1 MTDSNETVSSAETDE
16 PARPSAE
23 SGPRN
28 RLLRDAA
35 VFQGKLILDGLR
47 DVVLFPA
54 ALIAVAVDFF
64 KKDEPV
70 GKRFYDVLHFGQQ
83 TEHWIDLFEAVERA
97 PETEAPRPTIDVP
110 SLDDFIDE
118 LERKLKAEY
127 EKGDVAASAREA
139 VDRAIDAV
147 RAKR

>member
-1 MTDSNETVSSAETDE
+1 MTDTNDTVSSTATED
-16 PARPSAE
+16 AAKPSAD
-23 SGPRN
+23 SAARN
-28 RLLRDAA
+28 RLLRDAV

-54 ALIAVAVDFF
+54 ALIAAGIDFL

-83 TEHWIDLFEAVERA
+83 TEDWIDLFEAVERA
-97 PETEAPRPTIDVP
+97 PETGTPRPTIDAP
-110 SLDDFIDE
+110 SLDDFIDDF
-118 LERKLKAEY
+118 ERKLKAEY
-127 EKGDVAASAREA
+127 EKGDITASAREA

-147 RAKR
+147 RSKL

>member
-1 MTDSNETVSSAETDE
+1 MTDTNDTVSSTATED
-16 PARPSAE
+16 AAKPSAD
-23 SGPRN
+23 SAARN
-28 RLLRDAA
+28 RLLRDAV

-54 ALIAVAVDFF
+54 ALIAAGIDFL

-83 TEHWIDLFEAVERA
+83 TEDWIDLFEAVERA
-97 PETEAPRPTIDVP
+97 PETGTPRPTIDAP
-110 SLDDFIDE
+110 SLDDFIDDF
-118 LERKLKAEY
+118 ERKLKAEY
-127 EKGDVAASAREA
+127 EKGDITASAREA

-147 RAKR
+147 RAKL

>member
-1 MTDSNETVSSAETDE
+1 MTDTNDTVSSTATED
-16 PARPSAE
+16 AAKPSAD
-23 SGPRN
+23 SAARN
-28 RLLRDAA
+28 RLLRDAV

-54 ALIAVAVDFF
+54 ALIAAGIDFF

-83 TEHWIDLFEAVERA
+83 TEDWIDLFEAVERA
-97 PETEAPRPTIDVP
+97 PETGTPRPTIDAP
-110 SLDDFIDE
+110 SLDDFIDDF
-118 LERKLKAEY
+118 ERKLKAEY
-127 EKGDVAASAREA
+127 EKGDITASAREA

-147 RAKR
+147 RAKL